1 MVNLAEELAKERQET
16 KQIIRREND
25 QLRAKDRKLQHDNNQ
40 LRNEVAKLRHELRQ
54 AKSEM
59 KTPTRQKD
67 QNDTLEI
74 QNVVKQSIRQ
84 KDVTSEL
91 KKLMNEQISKY
102 LTDNKVCVKGTLG
115 GGDGTNADHIITK
128 GSTNQ
133 RYSVSFGKTFHR
145 TPAFSVAFSKVEG
158 KEAQPGSRILFWM
171 NVEEVTKSSAVV
183 VLATSANIE
192 YINADWIACL

>member
-16 KQIIRREND
+16 KQIFRREND
-25 QLRAKDRKLQHDNNQ
+25 QLRAKDMKLQHDNNQ

-59 KTPTRQKD
+59 KTSTRQKD

-74 QNVVKQSIRQ
+74 QNVIKQSIRQ

-102 LTDNKVCVKGTLG
+102 LTGKL
-115 GGDGTNADHIITK
+115 HIICM
-128 GSTNQ
+128 
-133 RYSVSFGKTFHR
+133 SFIR
-145 TPAFSVAFSKVEG
+145 
-158 KEAQPGSRILFWM
+158 LFPWH
-171 NVEEVTKSSAVV
+171 SAP
-183 VLATSANIE
+183 
-192 YINADWIACL
+192 